1 MEGNLHITGVSLTFL
16 LIIIAI
22 ALSYYQKLGVEKDIG
37 ISSVRTVIQL
47 MIMGYV
53 LEFILQIEH
62 FLIVIIILFCMI
74 LFGAYTSSKRS
85 QQIEGAFFISFISIL
100 LGVMISLGVVLV
112 ANKIAL
118 KAQYVVPISSMII
131 STSMNANSLAL
142 TRLRAE
148 IQASKNQIEAA
159 LCLGATTK
167 QASNNVIKNSIKAA
181 LIPSIDRAK
190 TVGIVTLP
198 GSMTGMIFAGISPL
212 YAIKYQLLIECILI
226 GAIAISVF
234 SSTLLSYRKFFTKDD
249 SLKYETIL
257 EQG

>member
-1 MEGNLHITGVSLTFL
+1 LSGNLHITGVSLTFV

-22 ALSYYQKLGVEKDIG
+22 GLSYYQKLGVEKEIG
-37 ISSVRTVIQL
+37 VASVRTVIQL
-47 MIMGYV
+47 MIMGYILDYV
-53 LEFILQIEH
+53 LRIENLLVVITILI
-62 FLIVIIILFCMI
+62 CMI

-85 QQIEGAFFISFISIL
+85 RQIEGVFFISFISIL
-100 LGVMISLGVVLV
+100 FGVMISLGVVLI
-112 ANKIAL
+112 ANDISI
-118 KAQYVVPISSMII
+118 KAQYVIPISSMII
-131 STSMNANSLAL
+131 STSMNANSLAM
-142 TRLRAE
+142 TRLQAE
-148 IQASKNQIEAA
+148 IHANKDQIEAA

-167 QASNNVIKNSIKAA
+167 QASKNVIKNSIKAA

-234 SSTLLSYRKFFTKDD
+234 ISTLFTYRKFFTKDD
-249 SLKYETIL
+249 SLKYETYNY
-257 EQG
+257 

>member
-1 MEGNLHITGVSLTFL
+1 MSGNLHITGVSLTFV

-22 ALSYYQKLGVEKDIG
+22 GLSYYQKLGVEKEIG
-37 ISSVRTVIQL
+37 VASVRTVIQL
-47 MIMGYV
+47 MIMGYILDYV
-53 LEFILQIEH
+53 LRIESLLVVITILI
-62 FLIVIIILFCMI
+62 CMI

-85 QQIEGAFFISFISIL
+85 YQIEGVFFISFISIL
-100 LGVMISLGVVLV
+100 FGVLISLGVVV
-112 ANKIAL
+112 FANDISI
-118 KAQYVVPISSMII
+118 KAQYVIPISSMII
-131 STSMNANSLAL
+131 STSMNANSLAM
-142 TRLRAE
+142 TRLQAE
-148 IQASKNQIEAA
+148 IHANKDQIEAA

-167 QASNNVIKNSIKAA
+167 QASKDVIKNSIKAA

-234 SSTLLSYRKFFTKDD
+234 ISTLLSYRKFFTNDD
-249 SLKYETIL
+249 SLKYETFNY
-257 EQG
+257 

>member
-1 MEGNLHITGVSLTFL
+1 MEGNLQITGVSLTFL
-16 LIIIAI
+16 LIVIAI
-22 ALSYYQKLGVEKDIG
+22 GLSYYQKLGVEKELG

-53 LEFILQIEH
+53 LEYVLSIEH
-62 FLIVIIILFCMI
+62 FLVVILILFCMT

-85 QQIEGAFFISFISIL
+85 FQIEGVFFISFISIL
-100 LGVMISLGVVLV
+100 LGVTISLGVVLV
-112 ANKIAL
+112 ANSIAL
-118 KAQYVVPISSMII
+118 KAQYVIPISSMII

-148 IQASKNQIEAA
+148 IISNRHQIEAA

-167 QASNNVIKNSIKAA
+167 QASNSVIKSSIKAA

-226 GAIAISVF
+226 GSIAISVF
-234 SSTLLSYRKFFTKDD
+234 CSTLLSYRKFFTTDD
-249 SLKYETIL
+249 ALDIQL
-257 EQG
+257 